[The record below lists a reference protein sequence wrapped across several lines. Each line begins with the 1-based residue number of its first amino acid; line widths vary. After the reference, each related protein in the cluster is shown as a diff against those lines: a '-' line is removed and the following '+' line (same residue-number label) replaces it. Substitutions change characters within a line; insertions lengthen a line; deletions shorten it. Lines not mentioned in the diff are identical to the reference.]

1 MTNQLLD
8 VLVRSHHSLSSPLLR
23 DDVRD
28 ARIESSLE
36 DCPVPAILC
45 RLHDLRYV
53 QTNQAF
59 RDLTDS
65 RDEDWLGRS
74 AYQCDLLGDAAQHE
88 IAKRHLIEGRTISP
102 MGAMLA
108 VPHGESR
115 PVVIAGQPVM
125 LADIPHML
133 FTITDDTPLQATVR
147 QHEQITA
154 AFFRLFDEAL
164 APIMLVSAATMVIHR
179 ANPQFC
185 KVFGYRRED
194 IVGRTLDEIA
204 FAVLDEDSDRS
215 VVTSGVDVHDVAST
229 ARIGDR
235 DVVDC
240 RVSRITVTIA
250 DRDYH
255 LWTLLDVTQ
264 RRLSERNLT
273 EAIGA
278 VVSESNW
285 LSQSIMENIARNRAS
300 TPNHGAQGLKD
311 LTIRERDVLALIC
324 QGLDD
329 KTIARTLN
337 VAGNTVRNHVARIYC
352 KIGVNRRVA
361 AAAWARERGFG
372 YESSY
377 GMAV

>member
-1 MTNQLLD
+1 MTDQLLD
-8 VLVRSHHSLSSPLLR
+8 VLVRSHRSMSVPSLSDNIR
-23 DDVRD
+23 ET
-28 ARIESSLE
+28 RIESYLK

-59 RDLTDS
+59 LDLTDS

-88 IAKRHLIEGRTISP
+88 SAKRYLIEGRRISP

-108 VPHGESR
+108 VPNGERR
-115 PVVIAGQPVM
+115 PVTIAGQPVM
-125 LADIPHML
+125 LDDTPHML
-133 FTITDDTPLQATVR
+133 FTVTDDAPRQAIVR

-154 AFFRLFDEAL
+154 TFFRLFDEAL
-164 APIMLVSAATMVIHR
+164 APIMLVSAATTVIHR

-194 IVGRTLDEIA
+194 IVGRTLKEIA
-204 FAVLDEDSDRS
+204 FAVLNEDSGRS
-215 VVTSGVDVHDVAST
+215 LVTPGADVHDVAST

-250 DRDYH
+250 DREYH

-285 LSQSIMENIARNRAS
+285 LSQSIMENIARSRAAAPTHS
-300 TPNHGAQGLKD
+300 ALGLKN

-329 KTIARTLN
+329 KTIARSLN

-372 YESSY
+372 CGPSY
-377 GMAV
+377 DMAM